1 MVIRGRYKLTKL
13 SKILIC
19 ITAFAMLF
27 ECLYRVIN
35 KEYTLSFVL
44 FMVYTGE
51 MIYVWF
57 NNDLDVSR
65 VVSIAGLLMMDIG
78 ALIPLKPSLMLA
90 ATITIGVSLIICV
103 LIEKGLGYE

>member
-1 MVIRGRYKLTKL
+1 MLVRGRYKLTKL

-19 ITAFAMLF
+19 ITVFAMLF
-27 ECLYRVIN
+27 GCLYRVIN

-51 MIYVWF
+51 MIYVWS

-65 VVSIAGLLMMDIG
+65 VVSIAGLLMMDID

-90 ATITIGVSLIICV
+90 ATITIDVSLIICKKKK
-103 LIEKGLGYE
+103 KGLGYE